1 MLVLSRLK
9 DESIIITTPQ
19 GDKIEIVIT
28 EVSGHKVRVGI
39 EAARNISVHRKEVQD
54 AIEKKNK

>member
-19 GDKIEIVIT
+19 GEKVTITIVDIR
-28 EVSGHKVRVGI
+28 GPKVRVGI